1 MRDHVEQ
8 LFARYRT
15 RGVLIDANL
24 LLLLVVGLLDPRQI
38 TSFGRTNAYEPN
50 DFELLARVVEHFEA
64 VVTTPH
70 VLTETS
76 NFLGQLPGQQAAQGR
91 AVLAQLIPDLQ
102 EESRSASALAE
113 RSPFQPFGLTD
124 TGIDERASEAHLVL
138 TDDLPLYHYLAGQGR
153 DAINFNHLR
162 MASW

>member
-24 LLLLVVGLLDPRQI
+24 LLLFVVGLLDPHQI
-38 TSFGRTNAYEPN
+38 TSFNAYEPN

>member
-15 RGVLIDANL
+15 RGVLIDAHL
-24 LLLLVVGLLDPRQI
+24 LLLLVVGLLDPHQI
-38 TSFGRTNAYEPN
+38 TSFGRTNTYEPN
-50 DFELLARVVEHFEA
+50 DFELLACVVEHFEA

-70 VLTETS
+70 VLTEPS
-76 NFLGQLPGQQAAQGR
+76 NFLGQLPGQRAAQGR
-91 AVLAQLIPDLQ
+91 AIFARLIPDLQ

-138 TDDLPLYHYLAGQGR
+138 TDDLPLYHYLAGRGR
-153 DAINFNHLR
+153 DVINFNHLR